1 MLMQIQAMMPFKI
14 RVMRDRKTRE
24 KPSCLSL
31 SIGRRQK
38 LKMLYFLPLCF
49 LLFGG
54 GLSSCSHSAGLSIGG
69 FNIGGAGNVT
79 KIRDI
84 QQNQNA
90 SRTVYLQGQVT
101 TRAPFLG
108 SGAYKVQDSTG
119 TIWVFTN
126 QTLPNVGDEVS
137 IRGQLQFQSI
147 AVSGQEIGEV
157 YVQEQQMLQRRAG
170 KPAPTVSPQGSSK
183 P

>member
-14 RVMRDRKTRE
+14 RVMQDRKTRE
-24 KPSCLSL
+24 NPSCLSL
-31 SIGRRQK
+31 SMGSRQK

-54 GLSSCSHSAGLSIGG
+54 GLSSCGPSAGLSIGG
-69 FNIGGAGNVT
+69 FNIGAAGNVT

-90 SRTVYLQGQVT
+90 ATTVYLQGQVT

-108 SGAYKVQDSTG
+108 SGAYKLQDATG
-119 TIWVFTN
+119 AIWVFTD
-126 QTLPNVGDEVS
+126 QTLPNVGDEVLL
-137 IRGQLQFQSI
+137 RGQLQFQSI
-147 AVSGQEIGEV
+147 AVSGQELGEV

-170 KPAPTVSPQGSSK
+170 QPAPTVSPQGSSK